1 MLTAVLTVASKDDPA
16 WQVAHEACSRHME
29 SLLSPLIYGSVA
41 TVGAV
46 EALLILAE
54 WAPQPPREIS
64 SIGCGKED
72 YGAWMLVGVAI
83 RLGYLQRLEQT
94 GLLAEEDTTSEMF
107 SRKRIAWAGESASE
121 CSKRPRL
128 NTNKSLACYMSDRQV
143 SIRLGKGFWSR
154 GPGPATN
161 LRASNF
167 PSLESQQLGPDNLGL
182 LFQAQ
187 LELTQLF
194 SNAHDI
200 LYSSTNHREQLYVG
214 GEYVRYIVSSC
225 PLPILRLFNTLRMTL
240 LPS

>member
-1 MLTAVLTVASKDDPA
+1 
-16 WQVAHEACSRHME
+16 ME
-29 SLLSPLIYGSVA
+29 SLLAPLIYGGVA

-54 WAPQPPREIS
+54 WAPQPPHEIS

-72 YGAWMLVGVAI
+72 HGAWMLVGVAI

-94 GLLAEEDTTSEMF
+94 GLQDPPENPSESY
-107 SRKRIAWAGESASE
+107 SRKKIAWAGTYNLFQCGIPFLTLS
-121 CSKRPRL
+121 
-128 NTNKSLACYMSDRQV
+128 ACYMSDRQV

-154 GPGPATN
+154 GPGPASN
-161 LRASNF
+161 LRAVDF
-167 PSLESQQLGPDNLGL
+167 PSLQSQQLGPDNMGL

-214 GEYVRYIVSSC
+214 GEYVRYIVSYTAHHSKVSTDHSRM
-225 PLPILRLFNTLRMTL
+225 ILR
-240 LPS
+240 PYCESGK